1 MSQYKTGTATV
12 TNGSPTVTG
21 TNTLWLANVTAGDS
35 FTVAGD
41 GVMYDVAS
49 VDSDTQVTL
58 SVNYAGSTAS
68 GAVYAIGTGFTVP
81 DNFPEMSQ
89 GDIETATIFTRA
101 MRKIQGKISSILAG
115 GANANFASMP
125 QVGGDPIVE
134 SGSNADGEWT
144 KWADGTQIASTS
156 NFAFSSV
163 TSAADWRD
171 SWTFPIAFLAQ
182 PKVTPPVL
190 PTNSAEWGNPDSRYV
205 ISFCG
210 YATSTSTTGTP
221 LRVWAGGSS
230 ANGAISSVQVTA
242 IGRWK

>member
-1 MSQYKTGTATV
+1 MT
-12 TNGSPTVTG
+12 P
-21 TNTLWLANVTAGDS
+21 
-35 FTVAGD
+35 
-41 GVMYDVAS
+41 
-49 VDSDTQVTL
+49 
-58 SVNYAGSTAS
+58 
-68 GAVYAIGTGFTVP
+68 
-81 DNFPEMSQ
+81 NFP
-89 GDIETATIFTRA
+89 D
-101 MRKIQGKISSILAG
+101 
-115 GANANFASMP
+115 MP

-144 KWADGTQIASTS
+144 RWADGTQIASTS

-163 TSAADWRD
+163 TSSAEWAD

-190 PTNSAEWGNPDSRYV
+190 PTNSAEWGNINSRDI

-210 YATSTSTTGTP
+210 YSTSTSTTATP
-221 LRVWAGGSS
+221 LRVWAEGSS